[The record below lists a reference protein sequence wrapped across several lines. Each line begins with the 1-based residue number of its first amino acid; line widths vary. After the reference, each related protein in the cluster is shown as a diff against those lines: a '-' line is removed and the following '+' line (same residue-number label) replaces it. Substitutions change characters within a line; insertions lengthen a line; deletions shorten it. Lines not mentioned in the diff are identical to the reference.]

1 MDMDKRD
8 ENLHKL
14 LGRLIRENGTEQA
27 PDGFT
32 EKVLLRIYPEIQ
44 QSGINKYRPLIS
56 RPGWLL
62 ITIMVGFLLAGL
74 ISGFFPMELKI
85 LETINLERL
94 HLESLIPEKGTI
106 ATSSPLVYGAIALA
120 VFVYLQ
126 IALIKRYLD
135 PRQLSA

>member
-8 ENLHKL
+8 ENLDEL

-32 EKVLLRIYPEIQ
+32 EKVLSRISPEIQ
-44 QSGINKYRPLIS
+44 QSGIEKYRPLIS
-56 RPGWLL
+56 GPAWLL
-62 ITIMVGFLLAGL
+62 ITIIVGFLLAGL
-74 ISGFFPMELKI
+74 ISGFFPMELKS
-85 LETINLERL
+85 LGAINLERL

-106 ATSSPLVYGAIALA
+106 AASSPVVYGAIALA

-126 IALIKRYLD
+126 IAMIKRYLD
-135 PRQLSA
+135 TRKLPA

>member
-1 MDMDKRD
+1 
-8 ENLHKL
+8 
-14 LGRLIRENGTEQA
+14 
-27 PDGFT
+27 
-32 EKVLLRIYPEIQ
+32 
-44 QSGINKYRPLIS
+44 
-56 RPGWLL
+56 
-62 ITIMVGFLLAGL
+62 
-74 ISGFFPMELKI
+74 MELKI
-85 LETINLERL
+85 LGTINLERL